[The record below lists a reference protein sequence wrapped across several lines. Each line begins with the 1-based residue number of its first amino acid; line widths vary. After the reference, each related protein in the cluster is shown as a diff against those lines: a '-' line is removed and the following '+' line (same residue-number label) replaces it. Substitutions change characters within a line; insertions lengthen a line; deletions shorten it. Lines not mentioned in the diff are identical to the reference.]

1 MSHPWEKD
9 AWFLHNVEQFL
20 NGKETFRGAMIQAF
34 IAGMQ
39 WQTAHATANTKPAQP
54 DGGKR

>member
-34 IAGMQ
+34 IAGCQ
-39 WQTAHATANTKPAQP
+39 WQAQQNEPAPQP
-54 DGGKR
+54 DGGKDAK